1 MSDRLAFVR
10 DYVAKKPTDRFGLY
24 TLGMELRKVREWS
37 ECFTTFET
45 LLGLHAAN
53 GPGYY
58 AYGMAKKESGD
69 RPGAAV
75 VWRRGLEAIGNTD
88 PKTHAELEEAIEG
101 VED

>member
-10 DYVAKKPTDRFGLY
+10 DYVAKKPADRFGLY
-24 TLGMELRKVREWS
+24 TLGMELRKVKEWP
-37 ECFTTFET
+37 ECFATFET
-45 LLGLHAAN
+45 LLGPHAGN
-53 GPGYY
+53 GPGDY

-75 VWRRGLEAIGNTD
+75 VWRRGLDAIGNTD

-101 VED
+101 VEE